1 MNATADTSASD
12 SPRGKYH
19 GCLSSPSIRRNDVL
33 VTHRAA
39 IVEAAKRRN
48 FRGVALVGSVARGEN
63 ASDSDVDFLVECDPE
78 RSTLFDLTGL
88 GSCWGW
94 MWMSCRRAMCDPRVG
109 VCSRMPYP
117 YDQRRPG

>member
-88 GSCWGW
+88 VSDLRQLLGVDVDVVPKGYVRP
-94 MWMSCRRAMCDPRVG
+94 SCRGMFENAIPL
-109 VCSRMPYP
+109 
-117 YDQRRPG
+117 